1 MKPKQPW
8 KNPNKANSFI
18 KKARLIS
25 AWSVGGAL
33 LVFAAISFLRLMAE
47 DAHILKIATQFKCV
61 CKMNCGL
68 DVGHC
73 PCHEP
78 GGAAEVKGIIRSA
91 LKKGMSDDAITSLL
105 TNSGAK
111 PN

>member
-1 MKPKQPW
+1 MKQRWPW

-18 KKARLIS
+18 KKAGLVS
-25 AWSVGGAL
+25 AWSFAGVL
-33 LVFAAISFLRLMAE
+33 LVFAAISFSRLIAE
-47 DAHILKIATQFKCV
+47 DAHILKIASQFKCI

-91 LKKGMSDDAITSLL
+91 LKKGLSDDAITSLL
-105 TNSGAK
+105 TNGGAK